1 MTSPAA
7 FRARTTPAASTSRP
21 APTRIPASALAGVI
35 VLWILFAYGFACGL
49 FATMNRVSIYS
60 LESDGAA
67 VELSPYLSELILLAS
82 LQTFAW
88 TALRLVFAFKIG
100 FGSRRARVGAVV
112 AEAVS
117 AAFWAATLFM
127 PVGRVPSALLEY
139 SGLELGDGGVL
150 LGIGFSV
157 AAAVLLSMPGARAW
171 CRRVSDSA
179 GGPDAATDP
188 ADRPGRVH

>member
-1 MTSPAA
+1 M
-7 FRARTTPAASTSRP
+7 PAASTKQP
-21 APTRIPASALAGVI
+21 APTRMPASALAGVI

-67 VELSPYLSELILLAS
+67 VDLAPYLSELILLAA

-112 AEAVS
+112 AESVS
-117 AAFWAATLFM
+117 AAFWAATLFSPM
-127 PVGRVPSALLEY
+127 GRVPSALVEY
-139 SGLELGDGGVL
+139 SGLELGDAGVL

-171 CRRVSDSA
+171 ARHVPDRA
-179 GGPDAATDP
+179 GGPDAV
-188 ADRPGRVH
+188 ADQADGPGRAH